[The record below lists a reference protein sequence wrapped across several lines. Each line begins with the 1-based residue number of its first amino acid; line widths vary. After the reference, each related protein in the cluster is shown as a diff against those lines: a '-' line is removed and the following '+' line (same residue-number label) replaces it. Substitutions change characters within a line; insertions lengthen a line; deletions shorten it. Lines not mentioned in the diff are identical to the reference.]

1 MFQRNHF
8 TEEDHF
14 FLLVKETWEDH
25 IVWNKPLQWFLAQL
39 FINILPES
47 LKTNN
52 FARHAVN
59 KKE

>member
-1 MFQRNHF
+1 MAVYHPGEVSSRMQF
-8 TEEDHF
+8 
-14 FLLVKETWEDH
+14 
-25 IVWNKPLQWFLAQL
+25 VWNKPLQWFLAQL